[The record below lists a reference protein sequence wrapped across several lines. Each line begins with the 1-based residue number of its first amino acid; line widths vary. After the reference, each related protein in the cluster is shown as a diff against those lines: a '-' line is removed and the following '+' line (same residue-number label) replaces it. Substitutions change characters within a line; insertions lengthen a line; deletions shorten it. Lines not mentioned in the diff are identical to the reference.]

1 MEYISRNLEAVVMQ
15 VTKEFPAVL
24 VTGPRQVGKTT
35 MLQKLMEG
43 TNRKYVSL
51 DDLNERSLAKS
62 DPELFLQV
70 HNPPGLIDEIQY
82 APELF
87 PYIKIYAD
95 SHHEPGAFWITGS
108 QVFQMMRG
116 VQESLAGRIAVLS
129 MTSLAQAEL
138 AGASMTPFKIDL
150 EALTER
156 EKFRMPADVQGIFE
170 RIYRGSMPAIVS
182 GRNTNSQIFYSSYLL
197 TYIERDVK
205 LLSDAIDSLKFLRF
219 ITATAARCSQMLNVA
234 EIAQDADINQKQAKD
249 WLQILETL
257 GIIFYLHPYS
267 NNLLKRLVK
276 TPKLYFYDTGL
287 VCHLTRWSSP
297 EVLENGA
304 MNGAVL
310 ENYVVS
316 EIAKTWLNS
325 GKEPYMYYY
334 RDKDAK
340 EIDIVLEHDGILNP
354 IEIKKTSNPG
364 TELTRVFSL
373 LDRASVPRGKGAVV
387 CMKPKVGVIDRE
399 NYIVPVWTI

>member
-70 HNPPGLIDEIQY
+70 HNPPVLIDEIQY

-156 EKFRMPADVQGIFE
+156 EKFRIPADVQGIFE

-267 NNLLKRLVK
+267 NNLSKRLVK

-373 LDRASVPRGKGAVV
+373 LDKASVPRGKGAVV